1 MISTQIADIDKKLNE
16 LNEQIKQL
24 QEEKRILEYEAGRK
38 HPNDHVDR
46 FLRGYYGETLMK
58 EHKLSD
64 VGIWEILGED
74 PNCDFGGSH
83 VQPHIG
89 YVEGTLEKA
98 LLYAVKQPKW
108 YSWGAGGTVKPI
120 TEKLIVKL

>member
-1 MISTQIADIDKKLNE
+1 MNTKTNNIDKQINE
-16 LNEQIKQL
+16 LNKQINQL
-24 QEEKRILEYEAGRK
+24 QEEKRKIEYEAGRK
-38 HPNDHVDR
+38 HPNDDVDR
-46 FLRGYYGETLMK
+46 FLRGYYGERLMK

-64 VGIWEILGED
+64 VGVWEILGED
-74 PNCDFGGSH
+74 PNCDYAGTH

-98 LLYAVKQPKW
+98 LLYAVKQPNW
-108 YSWGAGGTVKPI
+108 YSWGSGGSVKPI